1 MWKICI
7 RPSTS
12 KKNILAKPTGT
23 YKAEA
28 LLDDAIKTSLSVGY
42 PDSFYKLLKV
52 MKDTQSNAC
61 IQLVDSMISDGIPSE
76 LVTKFNIRSDGVKP
90 HKSADHGESPLV
102 TFYCAYICIIHTWVP
117 HDARFMCVSG
127 QEKCMGTQV
136 CYLHDQSSSRLQPHN
151 SKTIGLVST
160 KFTYFIAFII
170 DI

>member
-1 MWKICI
+1 MASPNPCSVELEVMTRNYAKLCEILSPVI
-7 RPSTS
+7 DGMLPKLLSEKVITYEG

-90 HKSADHGESPLV
+90 HKSADHG
-102 TFYCAYICIIHTWVP
+102 
-117 HDARFMCVSG
+117 
-127 QEKCMGTQV
+127 
-136 CYLHDQSSSRLQPHN
+136 
-151 SKTIGLVST
+151 
-160 KFTYFIAFII
+160 
-170 DI
+170 